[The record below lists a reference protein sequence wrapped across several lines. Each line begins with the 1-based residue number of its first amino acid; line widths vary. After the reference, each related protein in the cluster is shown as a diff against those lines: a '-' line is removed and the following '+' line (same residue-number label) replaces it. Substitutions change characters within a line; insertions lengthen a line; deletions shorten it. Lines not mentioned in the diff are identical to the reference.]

1 MANNKKVRLT
11 LMEQGVKYYELAD
24 LMGVSEATLGRKLR
38 KEMPEEEQQ
47 RLVKL
52 VEEAVKNG

>member
-1 MANNKKVRLT
+1 MNNKKIRMALA
-11 LMEQGVKYYELAD
+11 ENGVKYYELAD

-38 KEMPEEEQQ
+38 KEMLEEEQL

-52 VEEAVKNG
+52 IEEAVKNG